1 MTKIEE
7 LKAAYA
13 AATPGEPIKAYVW
26 EGDDASGVT
35 VFYGTPN
42 RDGDLSYEQVLLEQD
57 FDNVYDNSPALFEF
71 ITLAHNLMPQLL
83 EAVEVLKA
91 VVPLMDIAFNY
102 DGDVFGRQ
110 HNNATDVYSA
120 AECVLRGLK

>member
-1 MTKIEE
+1 MTKLEE
-7 LKAAYA
+7 LKAALE
-13 AATPGEPIKAYVW
+13 AATPGEW
-26 EGDDASGVT
+26 EPLMTCGELHVCTPVNEGCDVGTICVPYERPDAT
-35 VFYGTPN
+35 
-42 RDGDLSYEQVLLEQD
+42 
-57 FDNVYDNSPALFEF
+57 F
-71 ITLAHNLMPQLL
+71 IALAHNLMPQLL

-120 AECVLRGLK
+120 AECVLSGLK

>member
-1 MTKIEE
+1 MSKLEDLKFAHKMT
-7 LKAAYA
+7 AQ
-13 AATPGEPIKAYVW
+13 GEW
-26 EGDDASGVT
+26 NTSRH
-35 VFYGTPN
+35 GTP
-42 RDGDLSYEQVLLEQD
+42 DYAPQYGVYAEGSPSDLAIVFCEADAD
-57 FDNVYDNSPALFEF
+57 FIA
-71 ITLAHNLMPQLL
+71 LAHNLMPQLL

>member
-1 MTKIEE
+1 MTKLEK
-7 LKAAYA
+7 LKAALA
-13 AATPGEPIKAYVW
+13 AATPGQWAVKQEREYKACNSRVLCDKGYTVAQGYSSDSATTKTYNELW
-26 EGDDASGVT
+26 AEAEGNT
-35 VFYGTPN
+35 N
-42 RDGDLSYEQVLLEQD
+42 
-57 FDNVYDNSPALFEF
+57 F
-71 ITLAHNLMPQLL
+71 IALAHNLMPQLL

-120 AECVLRGLK
+120 AECVLGELE